1 MAVGPLECCI
11 QRFCV
16 NDLFSLVPSF
26 FLNLGFHFPVFLLTI
41 VAPFK
46 YGYECWD
53 FDLAVLDFVLCFP
66 FCEGSGSA
74 IWGWES
80 FWGWT
85 AFSEW
90 V

>member
-1 MAVGPLECCI
+1 MLYPTILCE
-11 QRFCV
+11 RS
-16 NDLFSLVPSF
+16 FSLVPSF
-26 FLNLGFHFPVFLLTI
+26 FSLLDFIFLSF
-41 VAPFK
+41 AHRRHSFE

-66 FCEGSGSA
+66 FSEGSGSA
-74 IWGWES
+74 IWGWAS

-85 AFSEW
+85 AFSEG